1 MRREHASQPDDHQ
14 DAEAPPTCG
23 ATARRSG
30 AVTRREIV
38 AGAAAVAA
46 TASLGGSVQ
55 CPAAGPA
62 QSEKLARERVDVV
75 IVGGGL
81 AGLSAARALVARGR
95 SVIVLEARDRVGG
108 RTWTKPMPDGAWID
122 MGGQFV
128 GPGMDRIL
136 ALAQAVGIGT
146 FPSYHQGKDVL
157 IFQGKRTESP
167 AGEF

>member
-14 DAEAPPTCG
+14 NAKAPPTWG
-23 ATARRSG
+23 ATARPSG

-46 TASLGGSVQ
+46 TASVGGGVQ

-81 AGLSAARALVARGR
+81 AGLSAASRISSVMLSIRRR
-95 SVIVLEARDRVGG
+95 SGVQRV
-108 RTWTKPMPDGAWID
+108 
-122 MGGQFV
+122 
-128 GPGMDRIL
+128 
-136 ALAQAVGIGT
+136 
-146 FPSYHQGKDVL
+146 
-157 IFQGKRTESP
+157 
-167 AGEF
+167 